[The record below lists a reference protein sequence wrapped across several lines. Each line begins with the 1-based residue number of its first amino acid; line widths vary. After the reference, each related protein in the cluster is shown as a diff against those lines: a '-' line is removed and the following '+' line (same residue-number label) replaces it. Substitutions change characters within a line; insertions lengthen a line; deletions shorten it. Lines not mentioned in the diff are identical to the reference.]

1 MSDGMN
7 PIYDENSTI
16 LILGSLPSE
25 ESIKNQEYYS
35 NRRNQFWKIISCVF
49 ENKIIEFTNYDEK
62 VSFLK
67 KYDIALW
74 DVLSSADRIG
84 SLDKDIKNGKYND
97 LNSFI
102 MQNKIKKVFVNGS
115 DAATYLKEYLKSNCL
130 NIAYIRLTS
139 SSGTNTKFSLEEKIQ
154 IWKKSIKGN

>member
-1 MSDGMN
+1 MKRSWK
-7 PIYDENSTI
+7 
-16 LILGSLPSE
+16 SLPSE

-49 ENKIIEFTNYDEK
+49 ENRIIEFINYDEK

-67 KYDIALW
+67 RYDVALW
-74 DVLSSADRIG
+74 DVLSSADRIR
-84 SLDKDIKNGKYND
+84 SLDKDIKNEQYND

-102 MQNKIKKVFVNGS
+102 IQNKIEKVFVNGS
-115 DAATYLKEYLKSNCL
+115 KAEKLLKKYLKSNCL

-139 SSGTNTKFSLEEKIQ
+139 SSGINTKFSLEEKIQ
-154 IWKKSIKGN
+154 MWKKSINGN